1 MEEVV
6 GHYLSRISIDRENA
20 FHSLI
25 EQKADIVPYL
35 VQSYKASDDLSEQG
49 LLLEVI
55 CQYQSLQTLDFLAE
69 VLQEENPRL
78 WKTALDGIVT
88 IGGSSSIDLL
98 TNEIHRLSALES
110 PPALHISWLQEALE
124 QIS

>member
-6 GHYLSRISIDRENA
+6 GHYLSRISIDREDA

-55 CQYQSLQTLDFLAE
+55 CQYQSPQTLDFLAE